1 MDFLGILS
9 STASF
14 ILDPTTMAY
23 ALAGL
28 GLAIHFGFA
37 GLLNMGM
44 AGFMALGA
52 YGYAIGILTF
62 GLPWYLAAFVGIG
75 ASIVFSLILGI
86 PTLRLRGDYLAI
98 VTIAAAEIIR
108 LLLLTA
114 VFTDVT
120 GSADGLTG
128 FNGTGGTVTNPTPG
142 AGGFNDANPIP
153 SGEYGFEPFLDNERT
168 WFIRIVGMLIL
179 VGATFAVW
187 RLVNS
192 PWGRVIKGIR
202 EDEDAVRSLGKNV
215 FAYKMQA
222 LVIGGVLGSL
232 GGLLLALSTNVN
244 SSVYVTSLT
253 FFIWTALLL
262 GGAATVFGPL
272 VGSVIF
278 WTLQAFLGLV
288 FPALA
293 KAGLLPF
300 TGIQAAQIRFIIVG
314 VILVL
319 LVIFRPQGIF
329 GNKKELTFV
338 K

>member
-75 ASIVFSLILGI
+75 ASIVFALILGI

>member
-14 ILDPTTMAY
+14 VFDPTTMAY

-75 ASIVFSLILGI
+75 ASIVFSLVLGI

-108 LLLLTA
+108 LLLLTSA
-114 VFTDVT
+114 FVDVT
-120 GSADGLTG
+120 GSADGLGG
-128 FNGTGGTVTNPTPG
+128 FNGPGGTVTNPIEG
-142 AGGFNDANPIP
+142 AGGFNEANPIP
-153 SGEYGFEPFLDNERT
+153 DGQYGFEPFLDNERT
-168 WFIRIVGMLIL
+168 WFVRIVGMLIL
-179 VGATFAVW
+179 VAATYAVW

-222 LVIGGVLGSL
+222 LIIGGVLGSL
-232 GGLLLALSTNVN
+232 GGLLLAFSTNVN
-244 SSVYVTSLT
+244 SGVYVTSLT

-300 TGIQAAQIRFIIVG
+300 SGIQAAQIRFIIVG

>member
-1 MDFLGILS
+1 MDFLGILL

-75 ASIVFSLILGI
+75 ASIVFALILGI

-300 TGIQAAQIRFIIVG
+300 SGIQAAQIRFIIVG